1 MKTKTKR
8 GLGLAAWLVAALWLS
23 VASGHPQ
30 FALSTVNRYGKVVFG
45 GPGGVKLFYT
55 LMIGDVPANA
65 VRQQADRDSDGQLSA
80 AEQQELGKMLASQL
94 EPRPDNPDHPGLSL
108 ELDGKPLPIRW
119 QAPLLTLP
127 DPRVGPLAF
136 ACELTATLDIPAAAG
151 SPGQAHTLRYDDR
164 VAMPPV
170 GDVELRIEEGPGAR
184 VEGAYQ
190 GTTPPKSE
198 GGSLIFL
205 NQGPPR
211 SSLSDRSITIRFAPA
226 AASAQP
232 LFPQRRTPWRLGLAL
247 VALLAL
253 VAGIW
258 GLRARRGRAGQ

>member
-8 GLGLAAWLVAALWLS
+8 GLALAAWLVAASWLS
-23 VASGHPQ
+23 VASSHPQ

-45 GPGGVKLFYT
+45 GTGTGGVKLFYT

-65 VRQQADRDSDGQLSA
+65 VRRQADRDSDGQLST
-80 AEQQELGKMLASQL
+80 AEQQELGKTLAIQL
-94 EPRPDNPDHPGLSL
+94 EPGPDHPGLTF

-136 ACELTATLDIPAAAG
+136 ACELTATLDIPG
-151 SPGQAHTLRYDDR
+151 SPDQVHTLRYDDR

-170 GDVELRIEEGPGAR
+170 GDIELRIEEGPGAR

-198 GGSLIFL
+198 GTSLIFL

-211 SSLSDRSITIRFAPA
+211 SSLSDRSITIRFTPA
-226 AASAQP
+226 AAGDRAQP
-232 LFPQRRTPWRLGLAL
+232 LLPQRRTPWPWRLGLAL

-258 GLRARRGRAGQ
+258 GLRARGQKTG